1 MKSQNDLAQQ
11 WRNGATSGHASNMEI
26 VELPGQITTLV
37 AFDTCV
43 LAVRYTSGTTHAY
56 AGWYQEGVSK
66 KSGSPAVKNMFSR
79 MNLWQ
84 CDTVFATDMSDDP
97 RAIPG
102 DKRASRLANAYKQDS
117 AAMLEDFS

>member
-1 MKSQNDLAQQ
+1 MLSQNDLAQQ
-11 WRNGATSGHASNMEI
+11 WRNGATSGQASNVEI
-26 VELPGQITTLV
+26 IEIPGQITLLV

-43 LAVRYTSGTTHAY
+43 LGVRYSSGFTVSY

-66 KSGSPAVKNMFSR
+66 QSGSPAIKNIFSR

-84 CDTVFATDMSDDP
+84 CETIIATDMSDDP

-102 DKRASRLANAYKQDS
+102 DKRASRLADMYVDDS
-117 AAMLEDFS
+117 AATLQQLA